1 VRAGNLVR
9 VKFTD
14 SGDNKWVV
22 RLYRGRTPVLL
33 LEHDT
38 PWGTI
43 LHEGRHKY
51 IRLRQLEA
59 IDEGR

>member
-1 VRAGNLVR
+1 MKAGNLVC
-9 VKFTD
+9 VKST
-14 SGDNKWVV
+14 STGDNKWVV
-22 RLYRGRTPVLL
+22 KLYRERTPVLL
-33 LEHDT
+33 LKHDI